1 MMSEFFLRNP
11 WIRALVPLVLMG
23 VAGLAGNVLAS
34 EISTGPEISWSAIP
48 SKVSFYIF
56 LLATIVLCIYQ
67 VEISKHDRTLIKGFT
82 AKQYEAA
89 IRNKVAE
96 DVAKRSKKL
105 IRDGDIEK
113 LEQET
118 EIFNKLYG
126 GGK

>member
-1 MMSEFFLRNP
+1 MNDFFLRNP
-11 WIRALVPLVLMG
+11 WVRALVPLVLMG
-23 VAGLAGNVLAS
+23 IAGLSGNVLAAEIATGS
-34 EISTGPEISWSAIP
+34 EINWPSIP

-56 LLATIVLCIYQ
+56 LLATIILCIYQ

-105 IRDGDIEK
+105 IRDGDIET
-113 LEQET
+113 LEKET
-118 EIFNKLYG
+118 EIFSKLYG
-126 GGK
+126 GGNK